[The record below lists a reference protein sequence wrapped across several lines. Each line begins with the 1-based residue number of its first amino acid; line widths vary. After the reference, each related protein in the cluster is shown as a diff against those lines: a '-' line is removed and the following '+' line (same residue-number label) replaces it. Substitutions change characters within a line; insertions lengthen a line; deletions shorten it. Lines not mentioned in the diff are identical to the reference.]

1 MLTAKLITFA
11 NKNQMEESESF
22 NVEQKK
28 ELILEAIREKKGHQ
42 IVSIDLSEVEN
53 SICDFFIIC
62 HGESVTQVG
71 AITESIEK
79 KLKEE
84 ALLRAHHVEGLQ
96 NSQWVLLDYFDILV
110 HVFQEEFRSFFRL
123 EELWADGKV
132 TRVAETI

>member
-1 MLTAKLITFA
+1 
-11 NKNQMEESESF
+11 MEQSDSF
-22 NVEQKK
+22 NVEQKR

-71 AITESIEK
+71 AIAESIEK

-84 ALLRAHHVEGLQ
+84 ALTRAHHVEGIQ

-110 HVFQEEFRSFFRL
+110 HVFQEEFRSFFKL

-132 TRVAETI
+132 TRVTETS

>member
-1 MLTAKLITFA
+1 
-11 NKNQMEESESF
+11 MEQSDSLK
-22 NVEQKK
+22 VKQKK
-28 ELILEAIREKKGHQ
+28 ELIVEAIREKKGHQ

-84 ALLRAHHVEGLQ
+84 ARIRAHHVEGLQ
-96 NSQWVLLDYFDILV
+96 NSQWVLLDYYDILV
-110 HVFQEEFRSFFRL
+110 HVFQEEFRGFYKL
-123 EELWADGKV
+123 EELWADGKIM
-132 TRVAETI
+132 RDSN

>member
-1 MLTAKLITFA
+1 MEQSDLI
-11 NKNQMEESESF
+11 S
-22 NVEQKK
+22 VEQKK

-84 ALLRAHHVEGLQ
+84 ARMRAHHVEGLQ
-96 NSQWVLLDYFDILV
+96 NSQWVLLDYYDILV
-110 HVFQEEFRSFFRL
+110 HVFQEEFRAFYKL
-123 EELWADGKV
+123 EELWADGKIV
-132 TRVAETI
+132 SDRQED

>member
-1 MLTAKLITFA
+1 MEQSDTFNA
-11 NKNQMEESESF
+11 
-22 NVEQKK
+22 EQKR
-28 ELILEAIREKKGHQ
+28 ELILDAIREKKGHQ

-84 ALLRAHHVEGLQ
+84 ARVRAHHVEGLQ

-110 HVFQEEFRSFFRL
+110 HVFQEEFRSFFKL

-132 TRVAETI
+132 TRVTENS

>member
-1 MLTAKLITFA
+1 
-11 NKNQMEESESF
+11 MEQSDSF
-22 NVEQKK
+22 NVEQKR

-84 ALLRAHHVEGLQ
+84 ALIRAHHVEGLQ
-96 NSQWVLLDYFDILV
+96 NSQWVLLDYFDILI
-110 HVFQEEFRSFFRL
+110 HVFQEEFRSFFKL

-132 TRVAETI
+132 TRVTEKS

>member
-1 MLTAKLITFA
+1 
-11 NKNQMEESESF
+11 MEQSDSF
-22 NVEQKK
+22 NVEQKR

-84 ALLRAHHVEGLQ
+84 ARIRAHHVEGLQ
-96 NSQWVLLDYFDILV
+96 NSQWVLMDFFDILV

-132 TRVAETI
+132 TRVTETR

>member
-1 MLTAKLITFA
+1 
-11 NKNQMEESESF
+11 MEQGDSF
-22 NVEQKK
+22 NAEQKR

-53 SICDFFIIC
+53 SLCDCFIIC
-62 HGESVTQVG
+62 HGESTTQVG
-71 AITESIEK
+71 AITNSIEK

-84 ALLRAHHVEGLQ
+84 AGVRAHHVEGLK

-110 HVFQEEFRSFFRL
+110 HVFQEEFRSFYRL

-132 TRVAETI
+132 TMVA

>member
-1 MLTAKLITFA
+1 
-11 NKNQMEESESF
+11 MEQSDSF

-71 AITESIEK
+71 AISESIEK
-79 KLKEE
+79 KLKDE
-84 ALLRAHHVEGLQ
+84 ALIRAHHVEGLQ
-96 NSQWVLLDYFDILV
+96 NSQWVLLDYFDVLV
-110 HVFQEEFRSFFRL
+110 HVFQEEFRSFYKL
-123 EELWADGKV
+123 EELWADGKIKRV
-132 TRVAETI
+132 TGTS

>member
-1 MLTAKLITFA
+1 
-11 NKNQMEESESF
+11 MEENDSF
-22 NVEQKK
+22 NVEQKR

-71 AITESIEK
+71 AITESIGK

-84 ALLRAHHVEGLQ
+84 AQIRAHHVEGLQ

-110 HVFQEEFRSFFRL
+110 HVFQEEFRSFFKL

-132 TRVAETI
+132 IRVTEKS

>member
-1 MLTAKLITFA
+1 
-11 NKNQMEESESF
+11 MELSDSF
-22 NVEQKK
+22 NVEQKR
-28 ELILEAIREKKGHQ
+28 ELILEAIREKKGHE

-53 SICDFFIIC
+53 SIC

-84 ALLRAHHVEGLQ
+84 ALIRAHHVEGLR

-110 HVFQEEFRSFFRL
+110 HVFQEEFRSFFKL

-132 TRVAETI
+132 TRVTEKS

>member
-1 MLTAKLITFA
+1 
-11 NKNQMEESESF
+11 MEQSDSF
-22 NVEQKK
+22 NVEQKR
-28 ELILEAIREKKGHQ
+28 ELILEAIIEKKGHQ

-53 SICDFFIIC
+53 SICDCFIIC

-84 ALLRAHHVEGLQ
+84 ARIRAHHVEGQQ

-110 HVFQEEFRSFFRL
+110 HVFQEEYRSFFRL
-123 EELWADGKV
+123 EDLWADGKV
-132 TRVAETI
+132 TRVTDKS

>member
-1 MLTAKLITFA
+1 
-11 NKNQMEESESF
+11 MEQSDSF
-22 NVEQKK
+22 NVEQKR

-42 IVSIDLSEVEN
+42 IVSIDLSKVEN

-84 ALLRAHHVEGLQ
+84 ALIRAHHVEGLR
-96 NSQWVLLDYFDILV
+96 NSQWVLMDYFDILV
-110 HVFQEEFRSFFRL
+110 HVFQEEFRSFFKL
-123 EELWADGKV
+123 EELWADGNV
-132 TRVAETI
+132 TRVTEPS